1 MDNNRGMMYFCIG
14 CVAGVAAGMLFTSKS
29 GRETVEY
36 LRSKADEGTKTVKES
51 VDNLSET
58 VTGAANRGIKAVR
71 HQTENIGAALDA
83 GKKAYQT
90 AKEMTP

>member
-1 MDNNRGMMYFCIG
+1 MDNNRGMLYFCMG
-14 CVAGVAAGMLFTSKS
+14 CATGVAAGMLFTSKS
-29 GRETVEY
+29 GRESVEY
-36 LRSKADEGTKTVKES
+36 LRGKADEGVNTIKES

-58 VTGAANRGIKAVR
+58 VTGAANRGIKTVR
-71 HQTENIGAALDA
+71 HHAENLGAAVDA